1 MKGFRRLFEES
12 RRFYL
17 CLLAIIVVFILAD
30 CMLICHDR
38 EVSLTKSGMEQMVQT
53 TLAEE
58 NGVSIVENQYL
69 SLEDIAKE
77 RGTELFGLFVVML
90 GVMGML
96 FAREIAFTDVRTQE
110 FRNTWPIKNWVREL
124 YDYIAMLV
132 VIVSGFVLETI
143 ILLLVQIRYNTL
155 LVDVLAQQGITSK
168 VTDEMSAS
176 NQYLL
181 ISMVCYI
188 IAIVASYT
196 WISLGM
202 SLAKNPIAGAL
213 FSLVVRYIL
222 QLVWT
227 CFAWSAVA
235 RLTSDVNSTQ
245 QIYYYN
251 DFADLIEEIGCV
263 LLIHQEFF
271 YGVDVRSGII
281 GGCGD
286 GFRVSHWMFAQV
298 VICIL
303 LIVCLVISAKKK
315 DLSKGKLLYFPVL
328 GYPLGILV
336 GLGAFL
342 ISWEWFWW
350 DANGLEIAISFILG
364 FGAAIGTCL
373 LCQPFSRSKSLRLEV
388 K

>member
-168 VTDEMSAS
+168 VTDVMSAS

-181 ISMVCYI
+181 ISMACYI

-202 SLAKNPIAGAL
+202 SLAKNSIAGAL
-213 FSLVVRYIL
+213 ISVVVKYTL

-227 CFAWSAVA
+227 CFAWSVVA

-271 YGVDVRSGII
+271 YGMDVRTGII
-281 GGCGD
+281 GGYGD

-336 GLGAFL
+336 GVGTFL

-350 DANGLEIAISFILG
+350 DANGLEVAISIVLG
-364 FGAAIGTCL
+364 FGTAIGTCL
-373 LCQPFSRSKSLRLEV
+373 LCQPFSKSKSLRLEV

>member
-132 VIVSGFVLETI
+132 VIVLGFVAETI
-143 ILLLVQIRYNTL
+143 ILLLVQIRYNSL
-155 LVDVLAQQGITSK
+155 LVDVLTGQGITSK
-168 VTDEMSAS
+168 VTEEMSTS

-181 ISMVCYI
+181 ISMTCYI

-202 SLAKNPIAGAL
+202 SLAKNSIAGAL
-213 FSLVVRYIL
+213 ISVVVKCIL

-227 CFAWSAVA
+227 CFAWSVVA
-235 RLTSDVNSTQ
+235 SLTSDANPTQ
-245 QIYYYN
+245 SIYYYN
-251 DFADLIEEIGCV
+251 DFADSIEEIGCV

-271 YGVDVRSGII
+271 YGMDVRTGII
-281 GGCGD
+281 GGYGD
-286 GFRVSHWMFAQV
+286 GFKISHWMLAQV

-336 GLGAFL
+336 GLGVFL
-342 ISWEWFWW
+342 ICDEWFWW
-350 DANGLEIAISFILG
+350 DTNGLEIVVSLVLG
-364 FGAAIGTCL
+364 FGAAVGTCL
-373 LCQPFSRSKSLRLEV
+373 LCQPFTRSKSLRLEV